1 MLQQSALTL
10 ALLYQLPLAGSPY
23 CGNLQIRAWAIAGL
37 RYWAGRQHRDGSFD
51 EYYPFEHGYIPTSF
65 SLYAAAEACRVLDWA
80 DDGVVAACRRAAAYL
95 AKTEERQALNQE
107 AAALPGL
114 YATYLLTGDEQIG
127 AAAGEK
133 FERFL
138 GLQSAEGW
146 FAEYGGADMGYL
158 STTLDFL
165 AEYWR
170 MSGDQRAFDACA
182 GIVEFARYFIHQ
194 DGSAGGQY
202 GSRNTEYFLLSGLS
216 AMAGTSDAAV
226 AMFDGVRRQ
235 MGDPASAY
243 ASFDDRYLSHNMLH
257 SLLRS
262 IRNLPDEKA
271 APAALPCQTEH
282 ERYFPEAGLLSLGQG
297 RSHLICGL
305 KKGGV
310 IRLFCGGR
318 EVFRDF
324 GYRLQRAP
332 GQTAATNWL
341 NDDLEISREEHGFA
355 VSGPLTEVPQQV
367 ATPWKHMALRLAARV
382 VGRRLIPTLKKR
394 LIFVDRRSPAR
405 FTRTVCTGA
414 EALEI
419 EDRIDFNGVVGRLY
433 PAGKFSLRHVA
444 SSKYYQS
451 DELAAP
457 AEEGWSGVR
466 QVAVHR
472 RVDWTTGAVATRAEA
487 N

>member
-1 MLQQSALTL
+1 MQQSTLTL
-10 ALLYQLPLAGSPY
+10 ALLHQLPLAGSPY

-37 RYWAGRQHRDGSFD
+37 RFWAGRQHRDGSFD

-65 SLYAAAEACRVLDWA
+65 SLYAAAETCRVLDWRG
-80 DDGVVAACRRAAAYL
+80 DEVVTACRRASAYL
-95 AKTEERQALNQE
+95 AKTEERHALNQE

-114 YATYLLTGDEQIG
+114 YATYLLTGDEQIRSV
-127 AAAGEK
+127 AGQK

-138 GLQSAEGW
+138 ALQSAEGW

-170 MSGDQRAFDACA
+170 ISADQRAFDACED
-182 GIVEFARYFIHQ
+182 IIDFARYFIHQ

-216 AMAGTSDAAV
+216 SMAGASDVAA
-226 AMFDGVRRQ
+226 AMLSGVRRQ

-243 ASFDDRYLSHNMLH
+243 ASFDDRYLCHNMLH
-257 SLLRS
+257 SLLRA
-262 IRNLPDEKA
+262 IRNLPEETA
-271 APAALPCQTEH
+271 TPSELPCQTEH
-282 ERYFPEAGLLSLGQG
+282 ERYFPEAGLLSLGKG

-310 IRLFCGGR
+310 IRLFNDGR
-318 EVFRDF
+318 EIFRDF
-324 GYRLQRAP
+324 GYRLQCAP
-332 GQTAATNWL
+332 GQIAATNWL
-341 NDDLEISREEHGFA
+341 NGDLEIRRGEGCFA
-355 VSGPLTEVPQQV
+355 ISGQLTEVRQQV
-367 ATPWKHMALRLAARV
+367 ATPWKHVALRLAARV
-382 VGRRLIPTLKKR
+382 VGRRLIPSLKKR
-394 LIFVDRRSPAR
+394 LIFVDRRSPVRFAR
-405 FTRTVCTGA
+405 SVCTGG

-419 EDRIDFNGVVGRLY
+419 EDRIDLNGVDGRLY

-444 SSKYYQS
+444 SSKYYQP

-457 AEEGWSGVR
+457 AEAGWSGVR
-466 QVAVHR
+466 HVAVHR
-472 RVDWTTGAVATRAEA
+472 RVDWTTGVVEIRAEA